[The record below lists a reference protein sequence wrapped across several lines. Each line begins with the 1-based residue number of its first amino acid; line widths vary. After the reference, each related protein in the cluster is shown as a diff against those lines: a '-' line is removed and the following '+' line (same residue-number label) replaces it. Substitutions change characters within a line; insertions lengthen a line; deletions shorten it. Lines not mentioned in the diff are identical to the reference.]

1 MKVNIKKLHKDAVI
15 PVYAKPGDAG
25 LDLTATSVEYNGK
38 YGTIEYGTGL
48 AFEIPEG
55 HVGLLFPRS
64 SNKKKE
70 LFLTNHV
77 GVLDSGYRGEVKF
90 AYKPD
95 VEYWCEVNEHN
106 FQSKLEEGEF
116 HYYESATG
124 AHRDNVVISEAY
136 AVGDRIGQIIIVPYP
151 QIEFNEVYELS
162 ETERGE
168 GGYGSTGK

>member
-1 MKVNIKKLHKDAVI
+1 MKVKIKRLSADSVLPK
-15 PVYAKPGDAG
+15 YAKPGDAG
-25 LDLTATSVEYNGK
+25 LDLVATSVEYNGK

-70 LFLTNHV
+70 LYLSNHV

-95 VEYWCEVNEHN
+95 VDYWCE
-106 FQSKLEEGEF
+106 EEGDEF
-116 HYYESATG
+116 QLTLEHGKFPYYENATA
-124 AHRDNVVISEAY
+124 AHREAVVVADIY

-151 QIEFNEVYELS
+151 QVEFVEVERLS
-162 ETERGE
+162 QTERGE
-168 GGYGSTGK
+168 GGFGSTGQ